1 MALNLEA
8 IFKITTKVRDEGLAK
23 LAGGLEKAGK
33 AADGAQKSFKGVAG
47 SALWQG
53 AAAGAALLAAG
64 VGLAVKAAIDFESSM
79 SDVRKVVA
87 GLESPE
93 SLKQIRDDIL
103 ELSSAM
109 PVTAKGFAEI
119 YAAAGQ
125 SGIAKEELKGFAKL
139 VAEVSTAFD
148 MTAEEAGTSLSQLK
162 AALGL
167 TTDEVRDLA
176 DGMNYLSN
184 STTSAANLVEFM
196 NRAGA
201 AGKIA
206 GLSALQTTAFGAAMI
221 QAGVESR
228 VAATSFRN
236 IVGALSAGAS
246 MTETQVGALR
256 RLGFTMADAA
266 SEERRLTDAA
276 QRESD
281 KRMDQYR
288 EESDQLLKEISRRY
302 RGQQQALDDAT
313 EDESRAFEKALRKR
327 TDAQIR
333 AIEQNETLSEEAKRQ
348 RVDAIRDEIDQELTA
363 RRRADRDRRQAAQDR
378 LDDQQDLERKAVTN
392 RIKTFEDGE
401 KQFMET
407 AKKRAKETGEAMANA
422 SQEGF
427 AERMQRDAVGTITD
441 VLKQNPSAGGISANQ
456 RPERSVR
463 ERGCARG
470 AAPLISNL
478 GELTRILALASD
490 EQGRFGS
497 VSREAAIRAE
507 TAAAKIQVMWNKLQ
521 NLAILVGA
529 QVLPLIAK
537 MTEGLG
543 PLIDAAAEFAK
554 ANPGLLLQP
563 WRLGASLL
571 R

>member
-47 SALWQG
+47 SALWQA
-53 AAAGAALLAAG
+53 AAAGAATFIAG
-64 VGLAVKAAIDFESSM
+64 VGLATKAAIDFESSM

-93 SLKQIRDDIL
+93 SFKQIKADIL
-103 ELSSAM
+103 ELSGEMS
-109 PVTAKGFAEI
+109 VTAKGFAEI

-125 SGIAKEELKGFAKL
+125 GGVAKENLKDFAKL
-139 VAEVSTAFD
+139 VAQVSIAFD
-148 MTAEEAGTSLSQLK
+148 MTAEEAGNSLTSIT

-167 TTDEVRDLA
+167 TTAEVRDLA
-176 DGMNYLSN
+176 DGINYISN
-184 STTSAANLVEFM
+184 STTAASNLVEFM
-196 NRAGA
+196 NRAAA

-206 GLSALQTTAFGAAMI
+206 GFSALQTVAFGAAMI

-236 IVGALSAGAS
+236 TVSALSAGAS
-246 MTETQVGALR
+246 MTDKQVSALR
-256 RLGFTMADAA
+256 RLGSTMVDAA

-333 AIEQNETLSEEAKRQ
+333 AIEEE
-348 RVDAIRDEIDQELTA
+348 
-363 RRRADRDRRQAAQDR
+363 
-378 LDDQQDLERKAVTN
+378 
-392 RIKTFEDGE
+392 
-401 KQFMET
+401 
-407 AKKRAKETGEAMANA
+407 
-422 SQEGF
+422 
-427 AERMQRDAVGTITD
+427 
-441 VLKQNPSAGGISANQ
+441 
-456 RPERSVR
+456 
-463 ERGCARG
+463 
-470 AAPLISNL
+470 
-478 GELTRILALASD
+478 
-490 EQGRFGS
+490 
-497 VSREAAIRAE
+497 
-507 TAAAKIQVMWNKLQ
+507 
-521 NLAILVGA
+521 
-529 QVLPLIAK
+529 
-537 MTEGLG
+537 
-543 PLIDAAAEFAK
+543 
-554 ANPGLLLQP
+554 
-563 WRLGASLL
+563 
-571 R
+571 